1 MADAS
6 FSDAD
11 PAPLMLRA
19 ESAEDLMIISA
30 LVQDAI
36 LPVTE
41 IIYDSRGRRLA
52 LLINRFRWE
61 DRDQAERASRAYER
75 VQALLVIS
83 DVLRVQSDGIDRK
96 DADLILSLLSIE
108 WEPGEDG
115 AGRVLLIFAGDG
127 QISVTVECVDIDLRD
142 VTRPYVAPSG
152 QVPNHPD

>member
-6 FSDAD
+6 FTDAD

-19 ESAEDLMIISA
+19 ESAEDLTIISA

-41 IIYDSRGRRLA
+41 IIYDPRGRRLA

-61 DRDQAERASRAYER
+61 DRDQAERAGRAYER

-108 WEPGEDG
+108 WQPGEDG
-115 AGRVLLIFAGDG
+115 AGRVLLTFAGDG
-127 QISVTVECVDIDLRD
+127 QISVTAECIDIDLRD

-152 QVPNHPD
+152 HVPHHPD

>member
-6 FSDAD
+6 FTDAD

-19 ESAEDLMIISA
+19 ESAADLTIISA
-30 LVQDAI
+30 LAQDAI

-41 IIYDSRGRRLA
+41 IIYDPRGRRLA

-61 DRDQAERASRAYER
+61 DREQAERAGRSYER

-83 DVLRVQSDGIDRK
+83 DVMRVRSDGIDRK
-96 DADLILSLLSIE
+96 DSDLILSLLSVD

-115 AGRVLLIFAGDG
+115 AGRVLLTFAGDG
-127 QISVTVECVDIDLRD
+127 QIAVEAECMDIDLRD
-142 VTRPYVAPSG
+142 VTRPYLAPSG
-152 QVPNHPD
+152 HVPHHPD